1 MASEGINVRLAENI
15 YKLRELKGFSREEM
29 SEKLGMSLSGYG
41 KIERGEV
48 DVRASRIEQIADA
61 LEVEVAEL
69 FQFEAG
75 QVFNII
81 NNKFVQA
88 TGGKADHMNFSDGE
102 MAQQFIDY
110 LKVQVVELNKALG
123 RNPGPGIEK

>member
-29 SEKLGMSLSGYG
+29 SDKLGMSLSGYG

-48 DVRASRIEQIADA
+48 DVRVSRIEQIAQT
-61 LEVEVAEL
+61 LGVEVAEL

-81 NNKFVQA
+81 NNKYVQA
-88 TGGKADHMNFSDGE
+88 TGGKSQNMHFTDGE

-110 LKVQVVELNKALG
+110 LKSQVADLNTKL
-123 RNPGPGIEK
+123 KSQS

>member
-15 YKLRELKGFSREEM
+15 HKLRELKGFSREEM
-29 SEKLGMSLSGYG
+29 SDKLGMSLSGYG

-48 DVRASRIEQIADA
+48 DVRVSRIEQIAQT
-61 LEVEVAEL
+61 LGVEVAEL

-81 NNKFVQA
+81 NNKYVQA
-88 TGGKADHMNFSDGE
+88 TGGKSQNMHFTDGE

-110 LKVQVVELNKALG
+110 LKSQVADLSKKLKEQG
-123 RNPGPGIEK
+123 

>member
-1 MASEGINVRLAENI
+1 
-15 YKLRELKGFSREEM
+15 EM
-29 SEKLGMSLSGYG
+29 SDQLGMSLSGYG

-48 DVRASRIEQIADA
+48 DVRVSRIEQIAQT
-61 LEVEVAEL
+61 LGVEVAEL

-81 NNKFVQA
+81 NNKYVQA
-88 TGGKADHMNFSDGE
+88 TGGKSQNMHFTDGE

-110 LKVQVVELNKALG
+110 LKSQVADLNTKL
-123 RNPGPGIEK
+123 KSQS

>member
-48 DVRASRIEQIADA
+48 DVRVSRIEQIAET
-61 LEVEVAEL
+61 LGVEVSEL

-110 LKVQVVELNKALG
+110 LKQEIALLRQNK
-123 RNPGPGIEK
+123 